1 MQAGES
7 RDKQMSCIVNLLN
20 FYKRGGGE
28 GDGGN
33 GGERGLNREEMF
45 LRYVYKLH
53 DLHLPAEN
61 FVEAAF
67 TLKMHADLLGWT
79 NRSLHADLRW
89 VRAQGD

>member
-1 MQAGES
+1 
-7 RDKQMSCIVNLLN
+7 MSCIVNLLN
-20 FYKRGGGE
+20 FYKRGGSE
-28 GDGGN
+28 GDGGSD
-33 GGERGLNREEMF
+33 GSGSGPNREEMF

-79 NRSLHADLRW
+79 NRSLHADLR
-89 VRAQGD
+89 

>member
-1 MQAGES
+1 MDPSPSFQAGES

-20 FYKRGGGE
+20 FYKRGGSEGE
-28 GDGGN
+28 AGDASGSGP
-33 GGERGLNREEMF
+33 NREEMF

-79 NRSLHADLRW
+79 NRSLHADLR
-89 VRAQGD
+89 

>member
-1 MQAGES
+1 MTIVLASNIQPES
-7 RDKQMSCIVNLLN
+7 GGRDYSILT
-20 FYKRGGGE
+20 KRGCS
-28 GDGGN
+28 
-33 GGERGLNREEMF
+33 RPNREEMF

-79 NRSLHADLRW
+79 NRSLHADLR
-89 VRAQGD
+89 

>member
-1 MQAGES
+1 MDPSPSFQAGES

-20 FYKRGGGE
+20 FYKRGGSEGE
-28 GDGGN
+28 GDSGN
-33 GGERGLNREEMF
+33 SSGPNREEMF

-79 NRSLHADLRW
+79 NRSLHADLR
-89 VRAQGD
+89 

>member
-20 FYKRGGGE
+20 FYKRGGE
-28 GDGGN
+28 TDGNPG
-33 GGERGLNREEMF
+33 GGEHRGPNREEMF

-79 NRSLHADLRW
+79 NRSLHADLR
-89 VRAQGD
+89 

>member
-1 MQAGES
+1 MDPSPSFQAGES

-20 FYKRGGGE
+20 FYKRGGG
-28 GDGGN
+28 GDGEAGDAN
-33 GGERGLNREEMF
+33 GSGPNREEMF

-79 NRSLHADLRW
+79 NRSLHADLR
-89 VRAQGD
+89 

>member
-20 FYKRGGGE
+20 FYKRGGE
-28 GDGGN
+28 GDCGGGN
-33 GGERGLNREEMF
+33 GGDRGPNREEMF

-79 NRSLHADLRW
+79 NRSLHADLR
-89 VRAQGD
+89 

>member
-1 MQAGES
+1 
-7 RDKQMSCIVNLLN
+7 MSCIVNLLN
-20 FYKRGGGE
+20 FYKEGSGGG
-28 GDGGN
+28 GDSKGG
-33 GGERGLNREEMF
+33 GGGDRGPNREEMF

-89 VRAQGD
+89 GIRKSIDR